1 MTGWASPRW
10 VLIVAFAIG
19 VAACTSDGDPTP
31 VTVAPAGA
39 EATTTSSSAPDA
51 TLPLPTTTT
60 AVPTSPPPSTLPSP
74 DVNLVLDLEPIASG
88 FDQPVFVTHAPGDPR
103 LFVVDQPGRIWVIE
117 EGEATVFLD
126 IRDRVGFGGERG
138 LLGMAFHPDFAENGR
153 FYLDLNGSDGNTR
166 IVEFT
171 VSEAPDVADEESS
184 RALLTIDQPAG
195 NHNGGMIA
203 FGPDGYLWIGMGDGG
218 AANDR
223 YGNGQRADTLLGAM
237 LRIDVGPG
245 APDPYG
251 IPPDNPFADGADG
264 APEVWAIGLRN
275 PWRWSFDGTDL
286 WIGDVG
292 QGTTEEVDHTAT
304 DAAGLNYG
312 WPVYEGTGCFGSA
325 DDCTGDGF
333 VFPVHE
339 YGHDEGCSITGGYV
353 YRGSALPELTGHYF
367 FSDFCSGFIHSIDP
381 DGAVH
386 DWTDDTGIV
395 GGATSFG
402 VDDDGEIYV
411 VNAEGTVDQLVRAT
425 P

>member
-1 MTGWASPRW
+1 MTGWASRRW

-19 VAACTSDGDPTP
+19 VAACTSDADPTP
-31 VTVAPAGA
+31 VAVEPVDT
-39 EATTTSSSAPDA
+39 EATTASSSASASTVPPA
-51 TLPLPTTTT
+51 TTTT
-60 AVPTSPPPSTLPSP
+60 TVSTSIPSSTLPPS
-74 DVNLVLDLEPIASG
+74 DANVVLDLEPIASG

-103 LFVVDQPGRIWVIE
+103 LFVVDQPGRIWVIQ
-117 EGEATVFLD
+117 GGDPSVFLD

-138 LLGMAFHPDFAENGR
+138 LLGMAFHPDYADNGL
-153 FYLDLNGSDGNTR
+153 FYLDLTGSDGNTR

-171 VSEAPDVADEESS
+171 VSEDPNVADEESS

-223 YGNGQRADTLLGAM
+223 YGNGQRADTLLGSM

-292 QGTTEEVDHTAT
+292 QGTTEEVDRTSI

-312 WPVYEGTGCFGSA
+312 WPVYEGTGCFGPA
-325 DDCTGDGF
+325 EDCTGDGF

-353 YRGSALPELTGHYF
+353 YRGSTLPELTGHYF

-381 DGAVH
+381 DGAIH

-395 GGATSFG
+395 GGTTSFG
-402 VDDDGEIYV
+402 VDAAGEIYV
-411 VNAEGTVDQLVRAT
+411 VNAEGTVDRIVRAD